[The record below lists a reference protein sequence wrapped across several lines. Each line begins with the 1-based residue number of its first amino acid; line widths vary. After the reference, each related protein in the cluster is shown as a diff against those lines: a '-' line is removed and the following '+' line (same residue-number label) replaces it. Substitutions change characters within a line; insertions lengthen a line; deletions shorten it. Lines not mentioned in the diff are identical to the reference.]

1 MEKFL
6 SMSPFFKKPSST
18 LISAKDWT
26 HGSTQER
33 QGLYLWITSQL
44 PPFTTVF
51 MPIQPHRKND
61 QICPECLHTTH
72 RAYRRTSVTLIRNSW
87 QGLEMDSYGKRKV
100 LLSFTESYLF
110 KKNSTGL
117 ARLGRVGRLISKSLS
132 CFKDQIGK
140 TTSCPPWSGIENPWH
155 LKKCVKD
162 CVFSLSL
169 ELLQ

>member
-1 MEKFL
+1 MLKIEPMV
-6 SMSPFFKKPSST
+6 SHKKGKDY
-18 LISAKDWT
+18 ISELQVSF
-26 HGSTQER
+26 HLLQ
-33 QGLYLWITSQL
+33 LYLCPSNH
-44 PPFTTVF
+44 TVKMTKF
-51 MPIQPHRKND
+51 AHSACIPHTGHID
-61 QICPECLHTTH
+61 AHLL
-72 RAYRRTSVTLIRNSW
+72 LIRNSW
-87 QGLEMDSYGKRKV
+87 QRLEMDSYGKRKV

-140 TTSCPPWSGIENPWH
+140 TTSCPPWSGTENPWH